1 MKKNIVV
8 LTGAGI
14 SADSGLVTFRNSDGL
29 WANHRVE
36 DICTTEALY
45 RNRSLVIEFYN
56 HRRKEMMEAQPNPA
70 HYALVDLE
78 KEYNVTV
85 ITQNVDNLHE
95 RAGSTNIVHLHGEL
109 TKLCSSKDTSKT
121 INIDGWQQ
129 DLQAKHADG
138 SLLRP
143 FIVFFGEAVPNMDV
157 AAEITRKADILII
170 IGTSLNVY
178 PAASLVHFVENSVPI
193 YIVDPALNDKDS
205 VLQYPN
211 VSNAI
216 FPYPYR
222 ASVGVPL
229 LVNNLLNK

>member
-1 MKKNIVV
+1 MKKTVVV

-14 SADSGLVTFRNSDGL
+14 SADSGLATFRNSDGL

-36 DICTTEALY
+36 EICTVEALY
-45 RNRSLVIEFYN
+45 RNRDLVIDFYN
-56 HRRKEMMEAQPNPA
+56 NRRKEMLEAKPNAA
-70 HYALVDLE
+70 HYSLVELE
-78 KEYNVTV
+78 ENFNTYI

-95 RAGSTNIVHLHGEL
+95 RAGSKNIVHLHGEL
-109 TKLCSSKDTSKT
+109 TKLCSTKDTSKT
-121 INIDGWQQ
+121 VEIDGWE
-129 DLQAKHADG
+129 QAKDSKHIDG

-143 FIVFFGEAVPNMDV
+143 FIVFFGEPVPNMDIAV
-157 AAEITRKADILII
+157 DIARKADILII

-178 PAASLVHFVENSVPI
+178 PAASLVHFVENNVPI

-211 VSNAI
+211 VPNI
-216 FPYPYR
+216 IYPYPYR

-229 LVNNLLNK
+229 LVKDLLNK

>member
-1 MKKNIVV
+1 
-8 LTGAGI
+8 
-14 SADSGLVTFRNSDGL
+14 
-29 WANHRVE
+29 
-36 DICTTEALY
+36 
-45 RNRSLVIEFYN
+45 
-56 HRRKEMMEAQPNPA
+56 
-70 HYALVDLE
+70 
-78 KEYNVTV
+78 
-85 ITQNVDNLHE
+85 
-95 RAGSTNIVHLHGEL
+95 
-109 TKLCSSKDTSKT
+109 
-121 INIDGWQQ
+121 
-129 DLQAKHADG
+129 
-138 SLLRP
+138 
-143 FIVFFGEAVPNMDV
+143 MDV

-222 ASVGVPL
+222 ASVGVQL

>member
-14 SADSGLVTFRNSDGL
+14 SADSGLATFRNSDGL

-45 RNRSLVIEFYN
+45 RNRSLFIEFYN